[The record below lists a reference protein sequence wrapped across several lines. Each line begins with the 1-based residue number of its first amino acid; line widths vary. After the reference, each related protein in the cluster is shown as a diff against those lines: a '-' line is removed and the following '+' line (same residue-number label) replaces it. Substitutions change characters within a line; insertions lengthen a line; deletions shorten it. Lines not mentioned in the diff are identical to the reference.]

1 MFNGS
6 TTISRQFWLY
16 WTGATI
22 NAPKETNLGC
32 SEARLSL
39 CLRYWSENNGSG
51 SPHNTTQF
59 NGKTLFLAKGARR
72 PFAPASG
79 CVFAPDSRSRP
90 PPHGVPGQKN
100 LAHKSSTKNLRISE
114 NLKPRTVTARNLL
127 ILL

>member
-1 MFNGS
+1 MVVLDWGHDKLTKRNNC
-6 TTISRQFWLY
+6 W
-16 WTGATI
+16 AV
-22 NAPKETNLGC
+22 PKLAYPFVSDIG
-32 SEARLSL
+32 R
-39 CLRYWSENNGSG
+39 
-51 SPHNTTQF
+51 
-59 NGKTLFLAKGARR
+59 KTMGQEYHSVQWEDPVLAKGARR